1 MYMNFF
7 KSRYQS
13 IRRTITSRAHE
24 DNAASS
30 TPASTSTTVPSSS
43 SPENQRVLLL
53 RSPAVRFL
61 TRPDFLNVLHMND
74 VSILQSFYIL
84 DVLDKNI
91 KKLCLEHFCNYSSSN
106 LKKKDLL
113 MIAGQ

>member
-1 MYMNFF
+1 MLNYIMLCHCILKEKKNYSFF
-7 KSRYQS
+7 TSRYQS

-24 DNAASS
+24 DNATSS

-74 VSILQSFYIL
+74 VSINYVSPP
-84 DVLDKNI
+84 
-91 KKLCLEHFCNYSSSN
+91 HF
-106 LKKKDLL
+106 KVHK
-113 MIAGQ
+113 I

>member
-1 MYMNFF
+1 MYMIF
-7 KSRYQS
+7 KNSRYQS

-24 DNAASS
+24 DNATSS

-74 VSILQSFYIL
+74 VSSRYIR
-84 DVLDKNI
+84 KSI
-91 KKLCLEHFCNYSSSN
+91 KIVHGTFL
-106 LKKKDLL
+106 DLL
-113 MIAGQ
+113 QFGLLF